1 MEINKIIII
10 DRTNQAKTSLNPTG
24 IKLTITNI
32 ITITKLTNLKI
43 NINMKP
49 LHLAFHQNKVCH
61 KYIVSQSIN
70 IAVTQKNIMQINIYK
85 EGIVNLLMAN
95 TVI

>member
-1 MEINKIIII
+1 MNKNQIIII

-24 IKLTITNI
+24 INLTITKI
-32 ITITKLTNLKI
+32 IKLTKLINLKI
-43 NINMKP
+43 IIKMKP
-49 LHLAFHQNKVCH
+49 LHLALHHYKVSH

-70 IAVTQKNIMQINIYK
+70 IAVTQKNTMKINIYK
-85 EGIVNLLMAN
+85 EGIVNLLMAI